1 MCGMLLNPRPKYTQ
15 TKPSNSFLS
24 PHTTRPLHI
33 PPRLVVTFSFM
44 SQLAE
49 YLRHFFS
56 LSGSQPDDS
65 QGAETPETQAV
76 KGLDAVPSLDTS
88 PSPRLTDIKYVDY
101 VYDEESHEWTYVDTE
116 SNTLAEAVAPSG
128 PAVGSG
134 DWQDYCFVIVRSFP
148 AQMTPGEVIVFKI
161 VIKSAHLL
169 QACEHVLG
177 NIPDVSWNSDP
188 LKVRYDAMHVVPRHS
203 VRLIQCN
210 LAQP

>member
-1 MCGMLLNPRPKYTQ
+1 
-15 TKPSNSFLS
+15 
-24 PHTTRPLHI
+24 
-33 PPRLVVTFSFM
+33 M

-56 LSGSQPDDS
+56 LSGSPSDDS
-65 QGAETPETQAV
+65 RGAETPETQAV
-76 KGLDAVPSLDTS
+76 NGPDDSHSPDTS

-101 VYDEESHEWTYVDTE
+101 VYDQDSHEWTYVDTE
-116 SNTLAEAVAPSG
+116 SNTLAEAVMPSG

-134 DWQDYCFVIVRSFP
+134 DWQGYCFVIVRNFP
-148 AQMTPGEVIVFKI
+148 AQMMPGEVIVFKI

-188 LKVRYDAMHVVPRHS
+188 LEVRYNAMHIFPRRRA
-203 VRLIQCN
+203 RLILCN